1 MTDSPQHPFPTSTS
15 PRISLP
21 GIAAILLT
29 LAPILLLLGWMIFGG
44 TSSRGYFTHAPF
56 QATLGTFVFLTGLL
70 CLFSTLVL
78 AGVRTIAQQHLDALS
93 QLSSQ
98 RPE

>member
-1 MTDSPQHPFPTSTS
+1 MTDSQPQLAPASIS

-21 GIAAILLT
+21 GIAAIFLT
-29 LAPILLLLGWMIFGG
+29 LAPILLILGWLIFGG
-44 TSSRGYFTHAPF
+44 TSSRGYFTNAPF

-70 CLFSTLVL
+70 CLFSTLIL
-78 AGVRTIAQQHLDALS
+78 AGVRSIAQHHLDALLES
-93 QLSSQ
+93 GGR